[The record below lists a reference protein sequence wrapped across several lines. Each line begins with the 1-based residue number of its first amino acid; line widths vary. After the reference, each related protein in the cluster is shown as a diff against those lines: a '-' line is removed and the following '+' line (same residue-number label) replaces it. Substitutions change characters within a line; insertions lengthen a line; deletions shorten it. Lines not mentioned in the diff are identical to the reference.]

1 MHPSSSAGTRSD
13 DGNISAER
21 GGTKTKQAEAGRR
34 KAETERSRMPRDGGG
49 GGGGGGGGTFA
60 RPKGCYD
67 KGLSLSGEGR
77 CRSMK
82 RVASARGWIDRR

>member
-1 MHPSSSAGTRSD
+1 MHPSSNAGTRSD
-13 DGNISAER
+13 DGNISAR
-21 GGTKTKQAEAGRR
+21 GVVGKKRKAGRR
-34 KAETERSRMPRDGGG
+34 KAETERSRMPRDGR
-49 GGGGGGGGTFA
+49 GGGGGGGTFA

-82 RVASARGWIDRR
+82 RVASVRGWIDRR